1 MVLGAYSSAPKLKT
15 TKALPPPPPR
25 PQDLRSKPNTK
36 TTDVTQPEKQFFWR
50 AKTQIITVAQIE
62 MSDYYNTQKGKLK

>member
-1 MVLGAYSSAPKLKT
+1 MVLGAYSSAPNLKT
-15 TKALPPPPPR
+15 TKALPPPPR

-36 TTDVTQPEKQFFWR
+36 TTDLTQPEKQLFGG

-62 MSDYYNTQKGKLK
+62 ISDYYNTQKGKLK

>member
-1 MVLGAYSSAPKLKT
+1 MALGAYSSDPNLKT
-15 TKALPPPPPR
+15 TKALPPPLR

-62 MSDYYNTQKGKLK
+62 ISDYYNTQKGKLK

>member
-1 MVLGAYSSAPKLKT
+1 MVLGAYSSAPNLKT
-15 TKALPPPPPR
+15 AKALPR

-36 TTDVTQPEKQFFWR
+36 TTDVTQPEKQFFGG

-62 MSDYYNTQKGKLK
+62 ISDYYNAQKGKLK